1 MGLTKARDPLCEF
14 NLFFVMQIIKINNPT
29 TLACLCLV
37 AIPQKGSA
45 QKTLCSILVM
55 TGWAIPYLP
64 IKSKHADK
72 SSKLEKVMHHTASQG
87 QCLSLAGNPT
97 PPTIR
102 CVCKRLVYICISK
115 LCPSWA
121 RSSLTKAL
129 YGLEKLIE
137 FLVDD
142 KEEALMCTF
151 TFTSDR
157 VPHACSNLNNS
168 LG

>member
-1 MGLTKARDPLCEF
+1 MPLFGCNPPERECSKNIMQHSGDDWMGNT
-14 NLFFVMQIIKINNPT
+14 
-29 TLACLCLV
+29 
-37 AIPQKGSA
+37 
-45 QKTLCSILVM
+45 
-55 TGWAIPYLP
+55 LP

-168 LG
+168 LGLCRCVAWN